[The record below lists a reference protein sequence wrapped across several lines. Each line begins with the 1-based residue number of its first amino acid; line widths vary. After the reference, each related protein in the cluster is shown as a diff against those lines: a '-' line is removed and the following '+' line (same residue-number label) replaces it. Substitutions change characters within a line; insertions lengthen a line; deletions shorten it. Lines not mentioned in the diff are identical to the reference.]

1 MTEPAAAPSRPS
13 SPNIPLALVLG
24 AALGLALGFGVAVL
38 RAVLDTHVHTLHD
51 LEAITDKPI
60 LGGIAKDPDAAK
72 RPLIV
77 HADPRSPRSE
87 SFRALRT
94 NLQFLAVDDGPRVF
108 VVSSSGPGEGKSTTT
123 ANLAIALAE
132 TAPG

>member
-1 MTEPAAAPSRPS
+1 MQVTVTEPAAAPSRPS

-77 HADPRSPRSE
+77 HADPRSPPIRIVPRPAHQPAISRGRR
-87 SFRALRT
+87 RATRLRGLELWT
-94 NLQFLAVDDGPRVF
+94 GR
-108 VVSSSGPGEGKSTTT
+108 G
-123 ANLAIALAE
+123 
-132 TAPG
+132 